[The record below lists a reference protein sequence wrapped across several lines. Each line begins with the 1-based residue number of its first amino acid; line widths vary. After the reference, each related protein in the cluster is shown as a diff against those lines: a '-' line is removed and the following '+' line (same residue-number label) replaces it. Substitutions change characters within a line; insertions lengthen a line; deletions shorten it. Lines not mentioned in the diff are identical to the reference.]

1 MSVKVFV
8 ILQAVRN
15 SPDVTILNTH
25 FGQDQG
31 SQGGHGGQCGKC
43 GQVGQGGQI
52 GQGGQ
57 NGQGSTTWF

>member
-31 SQGGHGGQCGKC
+31 GQGSQG
-43 GQVGQGGQI
+43 GQGGQCFKCVQNS
-52 GQGGQ
+52 QGGQ
-57 NGQGSTTWF
+57 NGRTKWF